1 MMMMENEES
10 IYNLIP
16 PEEYKAPKGKLY
28 KSKYNP
34 KAAPTGSTFCL
45 GTTSR
50 PGVSNLNGE
59 VVPEGSNHQNKAG
72 TALWGKK
79 LGEAKP
85 TPQSFIKKG
94 QGTMMVS
101 GSKMGSTKGAH
112 KKEKIRPPVPKKDE
126 KPIMGL
132 TSDKNYIVA
141 NAVENILAAPKV
153 KENNQ
158 KDYTKKKDYGKTPN
172 YLRKIKNE
180 IDQEYELVREMQME
194 DEQQK
199 DRDKFLLP
207 DNEREELIAALKKK
221 WEVVHKT
228 YQELTHVQKIDTV
241 GLRRKKENCEQELKQ
256 LEKDIEKLTKR
267 YIFVD
272 TTYNNFAY

>member
-1 MMMMENEES
+1 MENDES

-28 KSKYNP
+28 KSKHNP

-45 GTTSR
+45 KTTSR

-59 VVPEGSNHQNKAG
+59 IEPEGSNHYNKAG

-85 TPQSFIKKG
+85 NPQTFSKKG
-94 QGTMMVS
+94 MGETKLLRPTVT
-101 GSKMGSTKGAH
+101 KMT
-112 KKEKIRPPVPKKDE
+112 KEKRRAPVPKKDE
-126 KPIMGL
+126 KPLMGF
-132 TSDKNYIVA
+132 TSDKNYIVS

-153 KENNQ
+153 KENNS
-158 KDYTKKKDYGKTPN
+158 KDYTKKKDYGKTPK
-172 YLRKIKNE
+172 YLQKIKKE

-194 DEQQK
+194 EEQQK

-207 DNEREELIAALKKK
+207 DAEREELIAALKKK

-228 YQELTHVQKIDTV
+228 YQEITHVQKIDTV
-241 GLRRKKENCEQELKQ
+241 GLRRKKETCEQELRQ
-256 LEKDIEKLTKR
+256 LEKDIEKLSKKF
-267 YIFVD
+267 IFVD
-272 TTYNNFAY
+272 TTTYGDFY

>member
-16 PEEYKAPKGKLY
+16 PEEYKAAKGKLY
-28 KSKYNP
+28 KSRHNP
-34 KAAPTGSTFCL
+34 RAAPTGSTFCL
-45 GTTSR
+45 KTTSK
-50 PGVSNLNGE
+50 PNVSNLNGDLA
-59 VVPEGSNHQNKAG
+59 PEGSNHTNLAG
-72 TALWGKK
+72 SALWGKK
-79 LGEAKP
+79 KGEVRPDP
-85 TPQSFIKKG
+85 TSFIKRG
-94 QGTMMVS
+94 TGTMRQS
-101 GSKMGSTKGAH
+101 GTMKSNKEHTKR
-112 KKEKIRPPVPKKDE
+112 EPRRPPVPKKDE

-153 KENNQ
+153 KENSQ
-158 KDYTKKKDYGKTPN
+158 KDYTKKKDYGKTPK
-172 YLRKIKNE
+172 YLQKIKKE

-194 DEQQK
+194 EEQQK

-207 DNEREELIAALKKK
+207 DDEREELIAALKKK

-228 YQELTHVQKIDTV
+228 YQEITHIQKIDTV

-256 LEKDIEKLTKR
+256 LEKDIEKLSKKF
-267 YIFVD
+267 IFVD
-272 TTYNNFAY
+272 TVSGEYY

>member
-1 MMMMENEES
+1 MMMENEES

-28 KSKYNP
+28 KSKHNP

-50 PGVSNLNGE
+50 PGISNLNGDDE
-59 VVPEGSNHQNKAG
+59 PDGSNHYNKAG
-72 TALWGKK
+72 TGHWGKK

-85 TPQSFIKKG
+85 DTKNFSKKG
-94 QGTMMVS
+94 
-101 GSKMGSTKGAH
+101 MGDTKLV
-112 KKEKIRPPVPKKDE
+112 KPRVTKNTKQKLRPPVPKRDE

-132 TSDKNYIVA
+132 TSDKNYIIS

-153 KENNQ
+153 KDNGDR
-158 KDYTKKKDYGKTPN
+158 DYTKKKDYGKTPN

-194 DEQQK
+194 EEQQK

-207 DNEREELIAALKKK
+207 EDERNELISALKKK

-228 YQELTHVQKIDTV
+228 YQEITHVQKIDTV
-241 GLRRKKENCEQELKQ
+241 GLRRKKEDCEQQLRQ
-256 LEKDIEKLTKR
+256 LEKDIEKLSKKF
-267 YIFVD
+267 IFVD
-272 TTYNNFAY
+272 TVTNDYYK

>member
-1 MMMMENEES
+1 MMMENEES

-28 KSKYNP
+28 KSKHNP
-34 KAAPTGSTFCL
+34 KVVPTGSTFCL

-50 PGVSNLNGE
+50 PGVSNLSGD
-59 VVPEGSNHQNKAG
+59 VVPTGSNHHNVAG

-79 LGEAKP
+79 KGEVKP
-85 TPQSFIKKG
+85 NPTTFMKRG
-94 QGTMMVS
+94 EGTMRVT
-101 GSKMGSTKGAH
+101 GLVKTQH
-112 KKEKIRPPVPKKDE
+112 HQKEKRRAPVPKKDE

-153 KENNQ
+153 KENNG
-158 KDYTKKKDYGKTPN
+158 KDYTKKKDYGKTPK
-172 YLRKIKNE
+172 YLQKIKKE

-194 DEQQK
+194 EDQQR
-199 DRDKFLLP
+199 DRDKYLLP
-207 DNEREELIAALKKK
+207 DDEREELIASLKKK

-228 YQELTHVQKIDTV
+228 YQEITHVSKIDTV

-256 LEKDIEKLTKR
+256 LEKDIEKLAKNKF
-267 YIFVD
+267 IFVD
-272 TTYNNFAY
+272 TISGDYY

>member
-1 MMMMENEES
+1 MMMENEES

-28 KSKYNP
+28 KSKHNP

-45 GTTSR
+45 KTTSR
-50 PGVSNLNGE
+50 PGVSNLNGDIE
-59 VVPEGSNHQNKAG
+59 PEGSNHYNKAA
-72 TALWGKK
+72 TALWGTK

-85 TPQSFIKKG
+85 NPGTFSKKG
-94 QGTMMVS
+94 
-101 GSKMGSTKGAH
+101 MGATKLV
-112 KKEKIRPPVPKKDE
+112 KPNVTKTEKQKLRPAVPKKDE

-132 TSDKNYIVA
+132 TSDKNYIVS

-153 KENNQ
+153 KDNMD
-158 KDYTKKKDYGKTPN
+158 KDYTKKKDYGKTPK
-172 YLRKIKNE
+172 YLQKIKKE
-180 IDQEYELVREMQME
+180 IDQEYELVRDMQME
-194 DEQQK
+194 EDQQK

-207 DNEREELIAALKKK
+207 EDERNELIAALKKK

-228 YQELTHVQKIDTV
+228 YQEITHVQKIDTV

-256 LEKDIEKLTKR
+256 LEKDIEKLSKKF
-267 YIFVD
+267 IFVD
-272 TTYNNFAY
+272 TTYGDVY